1 MKKLVLAL
9 TTASVF
15 ALTACGGDKQ
25 VEVNQPAEPA
35 VEQQVAA
42 PEQAAPAQEAAA
54 AQDAAAAPA
63 TDESKK

>member
-9 TTASVF
+9 STATIF
-15 ALTACGGDKQ
+15 ALTACGGEKP
-25 VEVNQPAEPA
+25 VEVNQPAEPV

-42 PEQAAPAQEAAA
+42 PEQAAPAQEAAP
-54 AQDAAAAPA
+54 AQDAAATSA

>member
-54 AQDAAAAPA
+54 AQDAAATPA